1 MEIFITDMK
10 LEDDEIQEEIVEE
23 FRIRNN
29 RMNSGF

>member
-23 FRIRNN
+23 FRIKNN
-29 RMNSGF
+29 RMNSGL